1 MDWYTPLDWS
11 WVEEMNGCDLKKG
24 GLPRMGSGVRMIMDL
39 MLQRWAPHKDKS
51 DINYRQHTR
60 NLILSVYF
68 RRWVPLKRPHLI
80 QAIEK
85 GGPRGVHDKSRGNYR
100 FFGTNIT
107 VSFKKKKSNTTVSF
121 LFFFFYKDII
131 VCVRAW
137 QVLKKHYSSVISG
150 NF

>member
-1 MDWYTPLDWS
+1 
-11 WVEEMNGCDLKKG
+11 MNGCDLKKG

-85 GGPRGVHDKSRGNYR
+85 GGPRVVHDKSRGNYR

-107 VSFKKKKSNTTVSF
+107 VSFKKKK
-121 LFFFFYKDII
+121 KI
-131 VCVRAW
+131 
-137 QVLKKHYSSVISG
+137 
-150 NF
+150 